1 MITPDRKSEFKK
13 TFDVEDGRRRR
24 TETTINLRK
33 DKKNEGLAKRR
44 ARGLATP
51 AVPSSADPMSSAP
64 TNSINSSKKIYT
76 PEDIPSLSQM
86 LSKPNVDD
94 ATLLEVAQGFR
105 KVMSVE
111 TNPPVDAVLASGI
124 LPALV
129 QMLTLVDKPEIQFE
143 AAWALTNIASTEK
156 TNVVVEAGAVP
167 YFVQLLSSPSAEVR
181 EQSAWC
187 LGNIAGDGTAFRDI
201 VLAAGGMAPL
211 IQNILKPAS
220 NSLFSNCVWALSNFC
235 RGKPKPDLAQVA
247 PAVPILAEILKGDNV
262 NAKVDA
268 LWALS
273 YISDGD
279 DECIQTVLNAGVASA
294 LIEILDGD
302 AANMITP
309 ALRTVGNIVSG
320 NDEQTQAI
328 LDAGFIHRA
337 KPLLNNPK
345 VRAACS
351 FQSTSLITHSYT
363 SLSQSYNLRRLAH
376 DKKGDMLGSQ

>member
-1 MITPDRKSEFKK
+1 MISPDRKSEFKK

-33 DKKNEGLAKRR
+33 DKKSEGLAKRR
-44 ARGLATP
+44 ARGLVTP
-51 AVPSSADPMSSAP
+51 AIPSSLDHTSSAHQP
-64 TNSINSSKKIYT
+64 SVNTHSSKKIYT
-76 PEDIPSLSQM
+76 AEDIPALSQM
-86 LSKPNVDD
+86 LSQTNVGD

-111 TNPPVDAVLASGI
+111 NNPPVDAVLASGVV
-124 LPALV
+124 PALV

-156 TNVVVEAGAVP
+156 TNVVVEAGAIP

-187 LGNIAGDGTAFRDI
+187 LGNIAGDGTGSRDI
-201 VLAAGGMAPL
+201 VLAAGGMTPL
-211 IQNILKPAS
+211 IQNIMKPAS
-220 NSLFSNCVWALSNFC
+220 NSLFSNCVWTLSNFC

-247 PAVPILAEILKGDNV
+247 PAVPILAEILKGDNIS
-262 NAKVDA
+262 AKVDA

-279 DECIQTVLNAGVASA
+279 DECIQTVLDAGVANA
-294 LIEILDGD
+294 LIAILEGD

-320 NDEQTQAI
+320 NDVQTQAI
-328 LDAGFIHRA
+328 LDAGFMLRV
-337 KPLLNNPK
+337 KSLLNNPK
-345 VRAACS
+345 V
-351 FQSTSLITHSYT
+351 
-363 SLSQSYNLRRLAH
+363 
-376 DKKGDMLGSQ
+376 